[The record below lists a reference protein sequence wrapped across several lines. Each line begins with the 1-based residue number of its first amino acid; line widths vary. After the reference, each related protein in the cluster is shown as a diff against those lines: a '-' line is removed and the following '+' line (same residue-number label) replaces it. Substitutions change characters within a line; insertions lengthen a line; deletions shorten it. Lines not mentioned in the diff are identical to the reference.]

1 MQHFLMGKSLELGVL
16 ENTCQPLE
24 ELMASMG
31 IETWFA
37 AVCR

>member
-1 MQHFLMGKSLELGVL
+1 VL

-24 ELMASMG
+24 ELMAFMG
-31 IETWFA
+31 IGTWFA